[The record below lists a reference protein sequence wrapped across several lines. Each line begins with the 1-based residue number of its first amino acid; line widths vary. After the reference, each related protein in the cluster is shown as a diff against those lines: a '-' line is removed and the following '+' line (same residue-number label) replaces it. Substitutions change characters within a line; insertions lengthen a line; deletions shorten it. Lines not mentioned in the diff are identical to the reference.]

1 MTRSIAAELLERG
14 EWPGLY
20 CGIGV
25 CQQCLVHVE
34 GRGVVRA
41 CVTPYEPGMVIRTV
55 PGRTTPGA
63 ASPGTTA

>member
-1 MTRSIAAELLERG
+1 MTRTIAAELIARG

-25 CQQCLVHVE
+25 CQQCLLHVE

-55 PGRTTPGA
+55 PARTTREAP
-63 ASPGTTA
+63 SPGTSS